1 MKNIRLNIAGFLGLI
16 LLVISF
22 ITPLLGL
29 STKLNTQIASRIINS
44 YLIAYIAYMISF
56 MDTRRVILIFLPLLF
71 HVSLNYLIINGFSVK
86 LSKDI
91 IQGTYAIVRNLFDLI
106 SLVGIFFLLELILN
120 KIFGNK
126 FTSLV
131 GLLSL
136 AFFFYFDYSRILVRF
151 TSLKE
156 VFLYFSIFVMA
167 LRIRKA
173 EKINPLLYILA
184 ASLVGVEIF
193 LNYKYRLDY
202 GYFLS
207 FIPLVYLIL
216 KSIAN
221 PSQVSFEKFM
231 IFTYLYIYPSIFIAL
246 RLFVGENRLVTCLLG
261 LLSTL
266 FIGQILYKLR
276 IKYINY
282 LLVGIN

>member
-1 MKNIRLNIAGFLGLI
+1 MKNIRLNLAGFLGLI

-29 STKLNTQIASRIINS
+29 STKLNTQILYRLINS

-56 MDTRRVILIFLPLLF
+56 MDTRKVILIFLPLIF
-71 HVSLNYLIINGFSVK
+71 HVSLDYLLINGFSIK

-91 IQGTYAIVRNLFDLI
+91 IQGVYAIIRNLFDLI
-106 SLVGIFFLLELILN
+106 SLVGIFFLVELILN
-120 KIFGNK
+120 KVFGNK
-126 FTSLV
+126 FTSLL
-131 GLLSL
+131 GILSL
-136 AFFFYFDYSRILVRF
+136 ALFLYFDYSRILIRF

-156 VFLYFSIFVMA
+156 VFLYFAIFIMA

-173 EKINPLLYILA
+173 DKINPLLYVLALILIG
-184 ASLVGVEIF
+184 SELFIS
-193 LNYKYRLDY
+193 YKYRLDY

-207 FIPLVYLIL
+207 FIPLIYLIL
-216 KSIAN
+216 KSISN
-221 PSQVSFEKFM
+221 PHEISFEKFM
-231 IFTYLYIYPSIFIAL
+231 IFVYIYLYPSIFISF
-246 RLFVGENRLVTCLLG
+246 RLFVEENRLVTL
-261 LLSTL
+261 LLSLLTSL

-276 IKYINY
+276 IKFINY

>member
-1 MKNIRLNIAGFLGLI
+1 MKNIRLNLAGFLGLI

-29 STKLNTQIASRIINS
+29 STKLNTQILYRLINS

-56 MDTRRVILIFLPLLF
+56 MDTRKVILIFLPLIF
-71 HVSLNYLIINGFSVK
+71 HVSLDYLLINGFSIK

-91 IQGTYAIVRNLFDLI
+91 IHGVYAIIRNLFDLI
-106 SLVGIFFLLELILN
+106 SLVGIFFLVELILN
-120 KIFGNK
+120 KVFGNK
-126 FTSLV
+126 FTSLL
-131 GLLSL
+131 GILSL
-136 AFFFYFDYSRILVRF
+136 ALFLYFDYSRILIRF

-156 VFLYFSIFVMA
+156 VFLYFAIFIMA

-173 EKINPLLYILA
+173 DKINPLLYVLALILIG
-184 ASLVGVEIF
+184 SELFIS
-193 LNYKYRLDY
+193 YKYRLDY

-207 FIPLVYLIL
+207 FIPLLYLIL
-216 KSIAN
+216 KSISN
-221 PSQVSFEKFM
+221 PCEISFEKFM
-231 IFTYLYIYPSIFIAL
+231 IFVYIYLYPSIFIGF
-246 RLFVGENRLVTCLLG
+246 RLFVGENRLVTL
-261 LLSTL
+261 LLSLLTSL

-276 IKYINY
+276 IKSINY